1 MPTSTHEVIKKQ
13 NTFYDV
19 ETHEDQKK
27 QNTFYDVES
36 KLMPLN
42 FFFNN
47 N

>member
-1 MPTSTHEVIKKQ
+1 MPTSTHEVTKNQ

-36 KLMPLN
+36 KLMSVKFILQ
-42 FFFNN
+42 
-47 N
+47 